1 MGHTRGTHNS
11 SQLTSNTT
19 TTTSTTT
26 AKMASASV
34 LLHTTQLEEL
44 EKDELIAL
52 VMELQN
58 EKNALMG
65 QLERNDRGEGFSR
78 SNSVE
83 ITNNDAVEEEGVV
96 QLFDGAKVE
105 VYGRQLKRKDVAACH
120 RIGKRAV
127 TCKVREG

>member
-1 MGHTRGTHNS
+1 
-11 SQLTSNTT
+11 
-19 TTTSTTT
+19 
-26 AKMASASV
+26 MASA
-34 LLHTTQLEEL
+34 LLETNEL
-44 EKDELIAL
+44 EGLAKEELIAL

-58 EKNALMG
+58 ERNELVG
-65 QLERNDRGEGFSR
+65 QLERNEVPCFSR

-83 ITNNDAVEEEGVV
+83 VMNNDVVEEEGVMH
-96 QLFDGAKVE
+96 LFNGAKVE

>member
-1 MGHTRGTHNS
+1 MGRTTWG
-11 SQLTSNTT
+11 SQLTSNIT

-26 AKMASASV
+26 VAKMASASV

-58 EKNALMG
+58 EKNALVG
-65 QLERNDRGEGFSR
+65 QLERSERGEGFAR

>member
-1 MGHTRGTHNS
+1 MGSTSDSCDRETQNNS
-11 SQLTSNTT
+11 DKKKKQQQNN
-19 TTTSTTT
+19 
-26 AKMASASV
+26 KDIMASA
-34 LLHTTQLEEL
+34 LLETNEL
-44 EKDELIAL
+44 EGLAKEELIAL

-58 EKNALMG
+58 ERNELVG
-65 QLERNDRGEGFSR
+65 QLERNEVPCCSR

-83 ITNNDAVEEEGVV
+83 VMNNDVVEEEGVMN
-96 QLFDGAKVE
+96 LFNGAKVE

>member
-1 MGHTRGTHNS
+1 MGTHNS

-26 AKMASASV
+26 VAKMASASV

-65 QLERNDRGEGFSR
+65 RLERDRWYLVIRIS
-78 SNSVE
+78 
-83 ITNNDAVEEEGVV
+83 
-96 QLFDGAKVE
+96 LFEDYIRGIVDSGGRRQANLGGTKDNE
-105 VYGRQLKRKDVAACH
+105 VYFV
-120 RIGKRAV
+120 
-127 TCKVREG
+127 

>member
-1 MGHTRGTHNS
+1 
-11 SQLTSNTT
+11 
-19 TTTSTTT
+19 
-26 AKMASASV
+26 MASA
-34 LLHTTQLEEL
+34 LLETNEL
-44 EKDELIAL
+44 EGLAKEELIAL

-58 EKNALMG
+58 ERNELVG
-65 QLERNDRGEGFSR
+65 QLERNEVPCFSR

-83 ITNNDAVEEEGVV
+83 VMNNDVVEEEGVMN
-96 QLFDGAKVE
+96 LFNGAKVE

>member
-1 MGHTRGTHNS
+1 MGHNS

-26 AKMASASV
+26 VAKMASASV

-105 VYGRQLKRKDVAACH
+105 VYGRQLKRKDVACH

-127 TCKVREG
+127 